1 MLKSSDQTAAGP
13 ISEVE
18 IITRNLR
25 TFYKIQLFSGY
36 NEQSLIEGEFK
47 IRTAMPRDTMQ
58 NSERS
63 IMSAIGYISI

>member
-1 MLKSSDQTAAGP
+1 MLASDETAAGP

-18 IITRNLR
+18 IITRNLK

-47 IRTAMPRDTMQ
+47 ITPSTM
-58 NSERS
+58 
-63 IMSAIGYISI
+63 